1 MFKKL
6 DIYIIKKYLGA
17 FVFAIFLFTLVAVI
31 IDLTEKISS
40 IIKND
45 VPIGILITDYY
56 LMFIPYIDSLLTP
69 LFICISVIFFTSQLA
84 NRTEIVAMLA
94 SGISFYRL
102 MVPYLF
108 SAVVVAGA
116 LWYANNYLVPYANK
130 KRLAFE
136 YTYIHN
142 PNKRYNKDVHLQV
155 EKNRYVYM
163 ENYSNTDSTG
173 YKFAYEVI
181 ENGKLMYKL
190 RGDRIRWNATTGR
203 WSIKNYT
210 ERVFTR
216 DGEELRKG
224 LALDT
229 MLNFKPKDFE
239 KRVSLKEEM
248 NSDELREFIALQR
261 ARGADQ
267 LEFYLVELYRRSAD
281 PVTVIILTFIGLSVA
296 SRKMRGGMG
305 LHIVMGLLLSG
316 AFIVCMQFST
326 TFSTKGNLPA
336 IIGVWIPNMVF
347 GVIAIG
353 MLWRAQK

>member
-1 MFKKL
+1 MFTKL

-17 FVFAIFLFTLVAVI
+17 FLFAIFLFTMVAVI

-56 LMFIPYIDSLLTP
+56 LMFIPYIDALLAP
-69 LFICISVIFFTSQLA
+69 LFICLSVIFFTSQLA
-84 NRTEIVAMLA
+84 TRTEIVAMLA
-94 SGISFYRL
+94 SGISFYRI

-108 SAVVVAGA
+108 SALIVAGG
-116 LWYANNYLVPYANK
+116 LWYTNNYLVPYANK

-155 EKNRYVYM
+155 EKDRYVYM

-173 YKFAYEVI
+173 YKFSYEVI
-181 ENGKLMYKL
+181 ENGKLLYKL
-190 RGDRIRWNATTGR
+190 RGDRIRWNAETGL

-210 ERVFTR
+210 ERHFTR
-216 DGEELRKG
+216 DGEEFDKG
-224 LALDT
+224 LVLDT
-229 MLNFKPKDFE
+229 MLNFRPKDFE

-267 LEFYLVELYRRSAD
+267 VEFYLVELYRRSSD
-281 PVTVIILTFIGLSVA
+281 PVTVIILTMIALAVA

-305 LHIVMGLLLSG
+305 LHIVLGLLLSG
-316 AFIVCMQFST
+316 AFIVFMQFST

-336 IIGVWIPNMVF
+336 IVGVWIPNLIFTV
-347 GVIAIG
+347 VALVLIY
-353 MLWRAQK
+353 RAQK